1 MQSRKAAV
9 GKLDPLWLM
18 HHIDM
23 SVLVQL
29 PEADH
34 DFAVLNT
41 I

>member
-1 MQSRKAAV
+1 MQSRNAAV
-9 GKLDPLWLM
+9 GKLAPLWLM

-23 SVLVQL
+23 SVSVQL
-29 PEADH
+29 PAADH